1 MICSFNYFLSFA
13 DSSEQFCICSK
24 SQFFFKV
31 IVGSRGL
38 LERHLSRVASL
49 VRVPCN
55 PALATEIVEVV
66 SLE

>member
-1 MICSFNYFLSFA
+1 MNNFVFA
-13 DSSEQFCICSK
+13 GK
-24 SQFFFKV
+24 VNFFFKV